1 VEQINTKRSYY
12 TSAYELYKSS
22 GGQSDTWSRNNALRF
37 SSLRKLLTAEFMCMW
52 NRGHKACASSYFA
65 AAIALGGL
73 CLAIVIAQGVEAAST
88 GGSVAVP
95 EQVFLDLDGNRKTL
109 DDLRGKVLLV
119 NFWTSWCPPCIR
131 EMPELETLARS
142 MIGRPFR
149 VVMVN
154 VEEPPGVMRRFKR
167 LTEAGILSLRDP
179 DGRFARDWGLTVYPT
194 SFIVDRDGQVT
205 ERFVGPADWTNA
217 DWTERF
223 ERLLSER
230 RGGPQTAPKASDAAG
245 HG

>member
-1 VEQINTKRSYY
+1 
-12 TSAYELYKSS
+12 
-22 GGQSDTWSRNNALRF
+22 
-37 SSLRKLLTAEFMCMW
+37 MW
-52 NRGHKACASSYFA
+52 NPGHKASASSCFA

-73 CLAIVIAQGVEAAST
+73 CVAIVIAQGVGAAST
-88 GGSVAVP
+88 GGSVTAS
-95 EQVFLDLDGNRKTL
+95 EQAFLDLDGNRKTL

-142 MIGRPFR
+142 MLGRPFR

-179 DGRFARDWGLTVYPT
+179 DGRFAGDWDVAIYPT
-194 SFIVDRDGQVT
+194 SFVVDQEGRVT
-205 ERFVGPADWTNA
+205 ARFVGPADWTN
-217 DWTERF
+217 TEWAARF
-223 ERLLSER
+223 ERLLPAR
-230 RGGPQTAPKASDAAG
+230 HGGPDTAPRGSD
-245 HG
+245 